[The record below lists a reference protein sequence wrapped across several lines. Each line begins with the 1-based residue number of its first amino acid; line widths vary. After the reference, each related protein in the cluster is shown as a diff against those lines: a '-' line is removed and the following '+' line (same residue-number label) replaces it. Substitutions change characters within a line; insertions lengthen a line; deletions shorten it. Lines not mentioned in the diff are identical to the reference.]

1 MKKSLFLAVFL
12 LMTSMSF
19 ANVVKDNVYPV
30 IDNGAAASL
39 ENLLDTF
46 TTDDSS
52 DDICYAS
59 CYAEITYE
67 GEYVTTVRSSA
78 TAGDC
83 VTAQT
88 NCLQDVKRKA
98 EAYIAAALVP

>member
-52 DDICYAS
+52 DDICSAS
-59 CYAEITYE
+59 CYAEIYYL
-67 GEYVTTVRSSA
+67 GELRTTVFASA

-88 NCLQDVKRKA
+88 NCLQEAKAKA
-98 EAYIAAALVP
+98 EKYIAAAE